1 MSWRRKWALAGCKMY
16 NKLEYTKAKRLLDRG
31 YDDKDHRTFIDIE
44 CNIRFHADFRSGSGL
59 LFQQH
64 YVSAS

>member
-44 CNIRFHADFRSGSGL
+44 LVQYS
-59 LFQQH
+59 
-64 YVSAS
+64 VSCRLP